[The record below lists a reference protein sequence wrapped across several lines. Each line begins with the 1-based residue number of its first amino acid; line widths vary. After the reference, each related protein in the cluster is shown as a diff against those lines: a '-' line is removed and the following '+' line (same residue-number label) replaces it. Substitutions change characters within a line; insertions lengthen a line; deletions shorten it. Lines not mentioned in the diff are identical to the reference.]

1 MKKLDL
7 HGKRHD
13 SVETEVINF
22 ILMNELPV
30 EIITGDSQRMR
41 SIVAKAVKKH
51 NLAFYPKG
59 LTNHGSFIVVE
70 KTEYC
75 FVCEC
80 DPCDCHWGNY

>member
-51 NLAFYPKG
+51 NLAFILKA
-59 LTNHGSFIVVE
+59 
-70 KTEYC
+70 
-75 FVCEC
+75 
-80 DPCDCHWGNY
+80 